1 MLNKLKQYFGMAW
14 LAINENRGRSVLTM
28 LGIIIGVGAVVL
40 MTSLGKGAES
50 LILGS
55 VSSFGSDLIYIN
67 PGSPDEGL
75 VAGSITSVDRLKY
88 RDYLNLKKSDY
99 LENVTPFLVYDA
111 ILVSGDENQ
120 KAQVIG
126 TTNGYSKALNFYPQK
141 GRFIEDFDTASSARI
156 VVLGYKLADRLY
168 GDKDPIGEDLK
179 IKGLNFRIVGLM
191 EEQGGNAFESYD
203 DMAFI
208 PVTTMQTYLFGVDYV
223 QTIMAQAKGNIDQAV
238 IQTREAVRRLHNID
252 NPNDEL
258 SKDDFNIITQEQ
270 AVGIFTSVSSVL
282 TLFITLIAS
291 ISLVVG
297 GIGIMNI
304 MYVSVNQ
311 RTREIGLRKAVGA
324 TSRDILLQFLLEAVV
339 LTMIGGVLGV
349 LGGVGFSF
357 LLSKIIVRFQSTW
370 QFQVN
375 YEALAIALVVSVLIG
390 IVFGLYPARRA
401 AGKNPIEALRYE

>member
-1 MLNKLKQYFGMAW
+1 MISKLKQYFGMAW
-14 LAINENRGRSVLTM
+14 LAINENRGRSALTM

-88 RDYLNLKKSDY
+88 RDYLNLRKSDF

-120 KAQVIG
+120 KAQVVG

-168 GDKDPIGEDLK
+168 GDKDPVGEDLK

-223 QTIMAQAKGNIDQAV
+223 QTIMAQAKGDIDQVV
-238 IQTREAVRRLHNID
+238 IQTRETMRRLHNID

-324 TSRDILLQFLLEAVV
+324 TSWDILLQFLLEAVV

-357 LLSKIIVRFQSTW
+357 LLSKIIVRFQATW
-370 QFQVN
+370 QFQLN
-375 YEALAIALVVSVLIG
+375 YEALLISLAVSILIG

>member
-1 MLNKLKQYFGMAW
+1 MAW

-375 YEALAIALVVSVLIG
+375 YEALAIALVVSILIG

>member
-1 MLNKLKQYFGMAW
+1 MLNKLKQYFAMAW

-88 RDYLNLKKSDY
+88 RDYLNLKKSDF

-120 KAQVIG
+120 KAQVVG

-252 NPNDEL
+252 NPNDDL

>member
-375 YEALAIALVVSVLIG
+375 YEALAIALVVSILIG